1 MENEQKTVV
10 ENSEQNGIRERDYTP
25 RTLSKWIALFFE
37 GMVIGV
43 GAILPGV
50 SGGVLCVAF
59 GIYPPMMELLAH
71 PIKSV
76 PKFYKLFI
84 PVILG
89 WVVGFLALAGVI
101 ADLAAKNEVLVTS
114 LFIGLIIGMF
124 PSLFREG
131 ARDGRTKGCIIA
143 LIVSTLALLTLF
155 LVLKYGTGISL
166 TPNIGWFLFCGAFW
180 GISLIVPGM
189 SSSSVLMFLGLYYPM
204 SAGLAKLDMA
214 VVIPFIVGII
224 LTVLLLARGVNRL
237 FNRYYGIA
245 FHCIIGFVIASTIP
259 IVPTAFSSVWELLL
273 AVILCIVGFLIAF
286 YMDRFGNRI
295 MEKN

>member
-1 MENEQKTVV
+1 MENERIETMQQCG
-10 ENSEQNGIRERDYTP
+10 EERDYTP
-25 RTLSKWIALFFE
+25 KTLSKWIALFFE

-50 SGGVLCVAF
+50 SGGVLCVVF

-71 PIKSV
+71 PIKSI
-76 PKFYKLFI
+76 PKYYKLFI

-114 LFIGLIIGMF
+114 LFIGLIVGMF

-131 ARDGRTKGCIIA
+131 AREGRTKGCWAA
-143 LIVSTLALLTLF
+143 LILSTLSLLTLF
-155 LVLKYGTGISL
+155 FVLKYGTGISV

-204 SAGLAKLDMA
+204 SAGIAKLDPA
-214 VVIPFIVGII
+214 VLIPFLIGII
-224 LTVLLLARGVNRL
+224 VTVLLLARGVNTL
-237 FNRYYGIA
+237 FKRYYGIA
-245 FHCIIGFVIASTIP
+245 FHCIIGFVIASTVP
-259 IVPTAFSSVWELLL
+259 IVPTAFSSALELVFALLL
-273 AVILCIVGFLIAF
+273 GIAGFFIAF
-286 YMDRFGNRI
+286 FMDRFGDRI
-295 MEKN
+295 MEKRD